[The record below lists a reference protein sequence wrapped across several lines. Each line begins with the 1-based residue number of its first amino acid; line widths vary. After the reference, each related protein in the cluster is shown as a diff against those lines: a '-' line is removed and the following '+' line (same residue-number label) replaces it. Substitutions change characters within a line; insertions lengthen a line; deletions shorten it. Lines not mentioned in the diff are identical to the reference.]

1 MLIAGIKKFSL
12 IDFPSKL
19 AAIVFTQGCQY
30 RCHYCHNPSLISK
43 NTTSPFSASE
53 FFDFLK
59 SRINKLDAVVITGG
73 EPTLQEDLIDF
84 IKEIKKLNFKV
95 KLDTNGTNPQ
105 ILKDLLDQDLLDYI
119 AMDVKSTFENYEKII
134 NSKTDILDIKK
145 SINLILNS
153 EVDYEFRTTLVQG
166 LHTIEDVIEISKS
179 IKDAKLFVL
188 QKFLNKITLNP
199 KYKDSETF
207 SDLELENIKKS
218 CLNFVKAIQIR

>member
-1 MLIAGIKKFSL
+1 MLIAGINKFSL

-30 RCHYCHNPSLISK
+30 RCHFCHNPSLISK
-43 NTTSPFSASE
+43 NITSPFSVSE

-145 SINLILNS
+145 SINL
-153 EVDYEFRTTLVQG
+153 TLGQ
-166 LHTIEDVIEISKS
+166 L
-179 IKDAKLFVL
+179 
-188 QKFLNKITLNP
+188 
-199 KYKDSETF
+199 
-207 SDLELENIKKS
+207 
-218 CLNFVKAIQIR
+218 R

>member
-153 EVDYEFRTTLVQG
+153 KVDYEFRTTIVQG